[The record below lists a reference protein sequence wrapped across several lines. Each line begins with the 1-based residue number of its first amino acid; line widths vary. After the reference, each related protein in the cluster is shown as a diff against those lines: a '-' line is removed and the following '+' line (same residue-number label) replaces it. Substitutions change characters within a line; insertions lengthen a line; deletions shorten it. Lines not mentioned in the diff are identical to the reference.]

1 LTTKECLNIAYDKD
15 EISNHM
21 WATRKQVEDQRVRGK
36 AFEFPGNVDKK
47 KEIQEEYFGLV

>member
-1 LTTKECLNIAYDKD
+1 MPNIAYDED

-36 AFEFPGNVDKK
+36 AFEFTCYADQKK
-47 KEIQEEYFGLV
+47 RNTRRVFWTRLTS